1 MVCAFFQILM
11 IGIEPEIGKAADIA
25 KTCMEHGVLVL
36 TAGGNKVRLLPPLSI
51 TDEELERALNV
62 IADAFAKGKE

>member
-1 MVCAFFQILM
+1 M
-11 IGIEPEIGKAADIA
+11 IGIEPESGKAGDIA
-25 KTCMEHGVLVL
+25 KICLEHGVLVL

-51 TDEELERALNV
+51 TDEELEHALNV